1 MGLLLQM
8 GRSSMTKTEKLL
20 QIPKVELLCDTG
32 AQVDCVNRKQLK
44 ALGLVES
51 QLLRPEVVV
60 GCANESKANVLGVF
74 FGRVLAME
82 GKVEVKVQVLFY
94 VLKEGGNIL
103 SNHTCEKLGL
113 ISQDFPKIGEH
124 LQRLGDQIKGVKV
137 NKVQRQESGE
147 IFQEEGVCDPDS
159 SKPCRCPR
167 RECVDPPINLPFPP
181 VEENREKLEE
191 WIKNYYASS
200 AFMSCKRQEMPCTQ
214 GPPMK
219 IHLQPDA
226 VPVAIHKPVPVPLHI
241 REEVYANIEAD
252 VKRGVLRKVP
262 PGEPTPW
269 CAKLGIT
276 AKKDGRPRRT
286 VDLSELTRA
295 GIREAHHTRSPIK
308 VVCSVPR
315 GMVKTTLDCVDGYHG
330 IPLAEEDWHKTTFL
344 TEKGR
349 YQYRRVPQGYGSS
362 NDGYT
367 IRTDEVLASVPGR
380 PEVVD
385 YEKIVDD
392 VIVWSPDVE
401 RAFFRVCNMLSHCAK
416 AGMVFSAPKFVFGAK
431 EVEYAGFLVGA
442 DSIQPTPKYLQSI
455 LDFPT
460 PKNISDI
467 RSWFGLVNQVAY
479 AFAKG
484 TIMAPF
490 RELLKPATKFEW
502 TAELDEAFERS
513 KMEIVQLV
521 KDGVKMFDPNLTTC
535 LSTDFCRTGLGWILQ
550 QKTCKCPVISPVCC
564 SAGWR
569 LVLAGGR
576 FTIPAETRYSP
587 TEGEMLAV
595 AAGLESSKY
604 YTLGCKKLVVATD
617 HKPLLSILNDRALDT
632 VVNPRMLRIKERTLA
647 WQFDMVYMPG
657 NKQAAADKLSRKDPV
672 AGLASLAVWETK
684 LGDMEDQLQEDMEV

>member
-1 MGLLLQM
+1 M
-8 GRSSMTKTEKLL
+8 
-20 QIPKVELLCDTG
+20 
-32 AQVDCVNRKQLK
+32 NRRQLK

-51 QLLRPEVVV
+51 QLLRPEVVI
-60 GCANESKANVLGVF
+60 GCANESKANVQGVF

-82 GKVEVKVQVLFY
+82 GQVKLTVQVLFY
-94 VLKEGGNIL
+94 VLKEGGSIL

-113 ISQDFPKIGEH
+113 ISADFPKIGEH
-124 LQRLGDQIKGVKV
+124 LVGLDEKIKGVRV
-137 NKVQRQESGE
+137 NNVQGQEAKE

-159 SKPCRCPR
+159 IKPCRCPR
-167 RECVDPPINLPFPP
+167 REYVDPPTQVPFPP
-181 VEENREKLEE
+181 IEENRRKLED
-191 WIKNYYASS
+191 WITNYYASS
-200 AFMSCKRQEMPCTQ
+200 AFLSCKRQEMPCTE

-226 VPVAIHKPVPVPLHI
+226 VPVAIHKPVPVPLHF
-241 REEVYANIEAD
+241 RAEVYANIEAD

-269 CAKLGIT
+269 CAKLVIT
-276 AKKDGRPRRT
+276 PKKDGRPRRT
-286 VDLSELTRA
+286 VDLSGLTRA
-295 GIREAHHTRSPIK
+295 GIRETHHTRSPIK
-308 VVCSVPR
+308 VVCSVPS

-330 IPLAEEDWHKTTFL
+330 IPLDEEDWHKTTFL

-349 YQYRRVPQGYGSS
+349 YQYKRVPQGYGSS

-392 VIVWSPDVE
+392 VIVWSPNLE
-401 RAFFRVCNMLSHCAK
+401 KAFFRVCNMLSHCAK

-431 EVEYAGFLVGA
+431 EVEYAGFLVGMN
-442 DSIQPTPKYLQSI
+442 SIQPTPKYLQSI

-484 TIMAPF
+484 TMMAPF
-490 RELLKPATKFEW
+490 RELLKPATKFDW
-502 TAELDEAFERS
+502 TPELHEAFENS
-513 KMEIVQLV
+513 KVEIVRLV
-521 KDGVKMFDPNLTTC
+521 RDGVKMFDPDLITC

-550 QKTCKCPVISPVCC
+550 QKTCKCPVISPICC
-564 SAGWR
+564 NDGWR

-576 FTIPAETRYSP
+576 FTIPAETRYSV
-587 TEGEMLAV
+587 TEGEALAV
-595 AAGLESSKY
+595 AVGLECSKY

-647 WQFDMVYMPG
+647 WQFDMVYVPG
-657 NKQAAADKLSRKDPV
+657 GKQAAADALSRKKAGV
-672 AGLASLAVWETK
+672 AVLSAWSGYQV
-684 LGDMEDQLQEDMEV
+684 